1 MRMLT
6 WSCKIGSNH
15 LDWGV
20 PSICLWGLL
29 NCWKYRPAHV
39 CQILDYIQQQL
50 KVGGGAMV
58 LSAWHWFITHIR
70 EHMRMLRTH
79 LGEKKQTETYLR
91 NRQPQR
97 KKNRF
102 LITAQ
107 FARIAPSAFA
117 TRNTHTRADIHT
129 SVHTYIHKYKHI

>member
-1 MRMLT
+1 MRFVELLEIPAGT
-6 WSCKIGSNH
+6 CLPNIRLYTTTTKSGG
-15 LDWGV
+15 WG
-20 PSICLWGLL
+20 
-29 NCWKYRPAHV
+29 Y
-39 CQILDYIQQQL
+39 
-50 KVGGGAMV
+50 GAQRV
-58 LSAWHWFITHIR
+58 ALVHNPHS
-70 EHMRMLRTH
+70 RTH
-79 LGEKKQTETYLR
+79 ANASDTLREKKQTETYLR

-129 SVHTYIHKYKHI
+129 SVHTYIHT